1 MRGWRGSFQVAT
13 ELGCSTFVV
22 DGSGLHL
29 SEGQPWRK
37 TDPNSTRNAWS
48 LSEPLRVSLRL
59 RQADLTRLML
69 GSVEPGVE
77 LGCLGG
83 EEEGVA
89 AALLQTVL
97 GHGGAAPHV
106 WWSDQVAFAHPR
118 RRRAPRT

>member
-1 MRGWRGSFQVAT
+1 MAT

-69 GSVEPGVE
+69 GSVELSLLLLEPGVE
-77 LGCLGG
+77 LSCLGG

-89 AALLQTVL
+89 TALLQSVL
-97 GHGGAAPHV
+97 GHDGAAPHV
-106 WWSDQVAFAHPR
+106 WWSDQI
-118 RRRAPRT
+118 